1 MPSRHEDVVTKPPS
15 TINPYQVLGIEE
27 QATADEIKSAY
38 RKKALQH
45 HPDKVPTEA
54 QEAAKQTFQEIA
66 CAYAILSDERRRRR
80 YDRTGNSSESLDLS
94 DDDFDWETFYRE
106 QFSSM
111 VDATAIEQIKREY
124 QGSAE
129 ERRDL
134 LVAFEQ
140 YQGQLDQ
147 VYEVVLLSNVLDDD
161 ERFRALLDQAIA
173 AGEVHAWASYTEEPA
188 RQRQRR
194 WKRAQDEARQAEHA
208 ARELE
213 TSGPGRKTKPKQKAT
228 NGQELAVLIQKRQQD
243 RAEDFFARLEAK
255 YAGSTTKTKTK
266 TTKPKGGTK
275 RRSREDDEPP
285 EAAFAAV
292 GARKKS
298 ASGGVDG
305 GVSKRAKDRMK

>member
-1 MPSRHEDVVTKPPS
+1 MPSRHEDLVAEPPS
-15 TINPYQVLGIEE
+15 INPYQVLGIEE

-80 YDRTGNSSESLDLS
+80 YDRTGNASESLDLS

-111 VDATAIEQIKREY
+111 VNATTIEQIKREY

-129 ERRDL
+129 ERQDL
-134 LVAFEQ
+134 LAAFEEHE
-140 YQGQLDQ
+140 GQLDR
-147 VYEVVLLSNVLDDD
+147 VYEVVLLSSVLDDD

-173 AGEVHAWASYTEEPA
+173 AGEVQGWTNYTEEPA

-194 WKRAQDEARQAEHA
+194 LKRAREEAREAEQAS
-208 ARELE
+208 RELD
-213 TSGPGRKTKPKQKAT
+213 SRGRGRKTKPKQKTTGA
-228 NGQELAVLIQKRQQD
+228 QDLAVQIQQRQED
-243 RAEDFFARLEAK
+243 RAEEFFARLEAK
-255 YAGSTTKTKTK
+255 YAGTTTTK
-266 TTKPKGGTK
+266 K
-275 RRSREDDEPP
+275 RRSREDDDEPP

-292 GARKKS
+292 GARKKKTS
-298 ASGGVDG
+298 AGASG
-305 GVSKRAKDRMK
+305 GVSKRAKGRMK